1 MKALKAKKQILRTQI
16 SNARSRNNERQLE
29 RELQRFFD
37 RLGKQVQQNLE
48 EYWSE
53 HLLQG
58 QVDLITKPISE
69 AQAEYYHILQKYD
82 KREYQLGIREAQRL
96 VKLSQKNYA
105 HKAIKPRLRRT
116 RDLFATLR
124 GAEQDL
130 LDKVFI
136 ASQATLARVDTSI
149 KTLLT
154 EGYQSGKGINYVANL
169 LIKRFDQLQ
178 NWEAQRIARTEIH
191 NSHNTAVMDTYQELG
206 VEYTMWISAGDDGR
220 TRDSH
225 LEVEGEIIPV
235 GGTYSNGLKY
245 PGDTDGPIEE
255 WINCRC
261 SNAPYVIPYGYM
273 APSFSPFREDDL
285 IKVETKPPVTEP
297 TPVETQETYQING
310 GERYSNVE
318 ISQDVLDKIIQH
330 QETRATAKIEWGN
343 TVDLKTGKLNL
354 VNDVKGKKNQ
364 VTVPRPSTG
373 NYGLLHN
380 HPSESPFSGGDM
392 FNQLGYRNQ
401 NVCVATTPKG
411 VWVARDTEFGAASKV
426 NGLSDN
432 TRYEIKYKMDG
443 KYREFSRETLDKKY
457 AERMR
462 NATTRKEYNA
472 IKKEYLADP
481 EYKEKYGKWLL
492 EEYGVGVNKYNY
504 FEIEFI
510 PKEELRNVKF

>member
-37 RLGKQVQQNLE
+37 RLGKQVQSNLE
-48 EYWSE
+48 EYWSD

-124 GAEQDL
+124 GAEEDL
-130 LDKVFI
+130 LERVFI
-136 ASQATLARVDTSI
+136 ASQATLTRVDTSI
-149 KTLLT
+149 KLLLT
-154 EGYQSGKGINYVANL
+154 EGYQSGKGINHVANL
-169 LIKRFDQLQ
+169 LTQRFDQLQ
-178 NWEAQRIARTEIH
+178 TWEAQRIARTEIH

-225 LEVEGEIIPV
+225 LEVDGEIIPV

-245 PGDTDGPIEE
+245 PGDTSGPIEE

-273 APSFSPFREDDL
+273 APNFSPFREEDL
-285 IKVETKPPVTEP
+285 IK
-297 TPVETQETYQING
+297 I
-310 GERYSNVE
+310 R
-318 ISQDVLDKIIQH
+318 
-330 QETRATAKIEWGN
+330 
-343 TVDLKTGKLNL
+343 
-354 VNDVKGKKNQ
+354 
-364 VTVPRPSTG
+364 
-373 NYGLLHN
+373 
-380 HPSESPFSGGDM
+380 
-392 FNQLGYRNQ
+392 
-401 NVCVATTPKG
+401 
-411 VWVARDTEFGAASKV
+411 
-426 NGLSDN
+426 
-432 TRYEIKYKMDG
+432 
-443 KYREFSRETLDKKY
+443 
-457 AERMR
+457 
-462 NATTRKEYNA
+462 
-472 IKKEYLADP
+472 
-481 EYKEKYGKWLL
+481 
-492 EEYGVGVNKYNY
+492 
-504 FEIEFI
+504 
-510 PKEELRNVKF
+510 